1 MKRIYDLTKS
11 AGTVNTWICSDH
23 HLGDERMK
31 ILGRPF
37 SSSEDM
43 IEKFIELHN
52 LVVKPNDEVIMV
64 GDICNKDTPEMIKH
78 VSRFNGNKTLIRG
91 NHDINLSDEEL
102 SEYFDEVIPDGEGME
117 IEVEGMRC
125 YITHYPTQG
134 KEDRFNLV
142 GHSHSAWRYQL
153 NMFNIGID
161 ANHFLPVNLKTIPN
175 HYKAICEFYDDDVWV
190 AYNEINAKYAGKR
203 GKKGRY
209 FK

>member
-11 AGTVNTWICSDH
+11 AGKINTWICSDQ
-23 HLGDERMK
+23 HLGDDRMK

-43 IEKFIELHN
+43 IEKLIELHN

-78 VSRFNGNKTLIRG
+78 VSRFNGKKTLIRG
-91 NHDINLSDEEL
+91 NHDVNLSDEEL

-117 IEVEGMRC
+117 TEVEGMKC
-125 YITHYPTQG
+125 YIVHYPTQG

-142 GHSHSAWRYQL
+142 GHVHSAWRYQL
-153 NMFNIGID
+153 NMMNIGVD
-161 ANHFLPVNLKTIPN
+161 ANHFLPVNLQTIPN
-175 HYKAICEFYDDDVWV
+175 HYKAICEFYDEDVWV
-190 AYNEINAKYAGKR
+190 AYNEINAKYVGKR
-203 GKKGRY
+203 GKKGSY